1 MILLDLQLPD
11 INGGE
16 VLRQLKSSPR
26 TREIP
31 VAIITSLDVDEDV
44 RMALS
49 RQGASLLSKSELSP
63 DLLSEL
69 LARAGAVGRMAEA

>member
-16 VLRQLKSSPR
+16 VLRQLKSSPK
-26 TREIP
+26 TRDIP
-31 VAIITSLDVDEDV
+31 VAIITSLDVDAEA

-49 RQGASLLSKSELSP
+49 RQGAAVLAKSEVSSDVLR
-63 DLLSEL
+63 EL
-69 LARAGAVGRMAEA
+69 MLGLGAALRVAEA